1 MLTGP
6 NVVLVLKVTVLAV
19 SLLLLVSLVALGR
32 GNYRL
37 HGRLNLTSFV
47 LTAATLLGLEVLARL
62 VDPRLFD
69 YFDAD
74 PALKQAL
81 AAHLRFSIPAAVIM
95 PFLLLS
101 GLRHR
106 RSLHLLLAATFAF
119 FWTGTVLTG
128 VLLPHAP

>member
-6 NVVLVLKVTVLAV
+6 NVVLILKVAVLAV
-19 SLLLLVSLVALGR
+19 SLLLLGSLLALGR
-32 GNYRL
+32 GNYHL

-47 LTAATLLGLEVLARL
+47 LTAAALFGLEVLARL

-81 AAHLRFSIPAAVIM
+81 TVHLRFSVPAAVLM

-106 RSLHLLLAATFAF
+106 RRLHLLLAATFAV
-119 FWTGTVLTG
+119 FWTGTVVTG
-128 VLLPHAP
+128 VLLPHVP